1 VIGDPPSSPCRD
13 VDVFA
18 LELASGD
25 STGDFITEVEETI
38 EEVIATST
46 TVVAIFLLL
55 LVLLCLAGCLCYCCH
70 DSAKDKVRILVRNF
84 SCNQFR

>member
-1 VIGDPPSSPCRD
+1 MIGDPPSSPCRD

-46 TVVAIFLLL
+46 TVLGIVSDWMGPCTGGGHIPAPAGPSVPGRLPLLL
-55 LVLLCLAGCLCYCCH
+55 LPRLG
-70 DSAKDKVRILVRNF
+70 
-84 SCNQFR
+84 